1 MLETANFTGCRLK
14 RRILNYKLQIIL
26 IIYSNFYNTKINE
39 YLYQPDKLS
48 LRFLCQHLF
57 LKESTKTFQLHYQLE
72 IINTTTKWYLKE
84 TKYRIFW
91 VMKTRQPLSWSQ
103 AKWKLWNSKCSTFK
117 TKNAM
122 ALKRKDWSKDANSR
136 SLSRYW
142 R

>member
-72 IINTTTKWYLKE
+72 IINTTTK
-84 TKYRIFW
+84 
-91 VMKTRQPLSWSQ
+91 
-103 AKWKLWNSKCSTFK
+103 
-117 TKNAM
+117 
-122 ALKRKDWSKDANSR
+122 
-136 SLSRYW
+136 
-142 R
+142 